1 MRLYALVMACA
12 MTGVT
17 LTPLGSPVA
26 QADNASFVR
35 DIQARGFQQAS
46 DNLISTGE
54 SACYFLS
61 LNRDPGQVT
70 DRIKRYLN
78 VDPDMARQFFVL
90 AVNEYCPQYSGQA
103 GA

>member
-1 MRLYALVMACA
+1 MRLYALAKACA

-17 LTPLGSPVA
+17 LTLLGSPVA

-35 DIQARGFQQAS
+35 DTQALGFIQASQ
-46 DNLISTGE
+46 NLISTGE
-54 SACYFLS
+54 SACYFLR

-70 DRIKRYLN
+70 DRIRRYLN
-78 VDPDMARQFFVL
+78 VDPDMARQVL
-90 AVNEYCPQYSGQA
+90 VRAVNEYCPQYSGRV

>member
-1 MRLYALVMACA
+1 MRLHAMLKASA

-17 LTPLGSPVA
+17 LTLLGSPVA

-35 DIQARGFQQAS
+35 DIQDRGFVQAS
-46 DNLISTGE
+46 ENLISTGE

-70 DRIKRYLN
+70 DRIRRYLN
-78 VDPDMARQFFVL
+78 VDSDMARQFFVR
-90 AVNEYCPQYSGQA
+90 AVNEYCPQYSAQV